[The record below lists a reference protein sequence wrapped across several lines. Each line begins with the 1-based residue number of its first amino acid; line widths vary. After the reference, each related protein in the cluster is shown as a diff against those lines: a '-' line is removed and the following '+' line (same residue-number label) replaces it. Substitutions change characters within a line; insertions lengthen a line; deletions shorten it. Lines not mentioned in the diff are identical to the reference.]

1 LPKRSTSLD
10 LPSAPPSRVADA
22 DTRERHE
29 RIWQEFLQRPAI
41 FVYEP
46 RFLRIPGVVAM
57 LTVQARITDRSIRRR
72 LRRVVENLG
81 EASCIEPYPE
91 DYFHMTVVPP
101 ALLTTGER
109 RPPLLLPDG
118 FEIEALG
125 TMREVLRDYGPFE
138 VQIQGL
144 NVFRDVLVAVALD
157 GGHSAEIR
165 RRLASV
171 VPELPD
177 KYWNALPAVPHIS
190 LAQFT
195 NAESVTQLRDAV
207 ASLRDVYLGT
217 LHVTRLYVVRSPLVE
232 GVFGES
238 ERRAIPLVGSAR
250 GELVEP

>member
-1 LPKRSTSLD
+1 LPKRTTFPD
-10 LPSAPPSRVADA
+10 PPSAPLGTVADA

-29 RIWQEFLQRPAI
+29 RIWQEFLQRPAV

-57 LTVQARITDRSIRRR
+57 MSVQVRITDRSIRRQ
-72 LRRVVENLG
+72 LRRVIEGLR
-81 EASCIEPYPE
+81 EASCVEPYPD

-101 ALLTTGER
+101 ILLTTGER

-118 FEIEALG
+118 FEMEALG
-125 TMREVLRDYGPFE
+125 PMREALRDYGPFE
-138 VQIQGL
+138 VRIQGL
-144 NVFRDVLVAVALD
+144 NVFRDLLVAVALD

-165 RRLASV
+165 RRLARV

-177 KYWNALPAVPHIS
+177 RYWNTLPAVPHVS

-195 NAESVTQLRDAV
+195 GPAGVTQLRDAV

-217 LHVTRLYVVRSPLVE
+217 LRVTRLYLVRSPLVE
-232 GVFGES
+232 GIFGEPK
-238 ERRAIPLVGSAR
+238 RRAIPLGR
-250 GELVEP
+250 